1 MEATEPRQDGPS
13 ADVLE
18 PRRRGRERDAE
29 AARAAILS
37 AAEEV
42 FAQRGFSGARV
53 DEIAE
58 ASGYNKALIFHYFGD
73 KLGLYQTLVG
83 RMKEQNFA
91 FYMKNLARFAGS
103 ADAQLEAADVRG
115 FLAASVRWNFDEFV
129 ARPRLMRILAWEAAE
144 GWQTFVSCHPQST
157 TYSGWPK
164 EGRRLIQRAQEAGIF
179 RAEMSPEM
187 IVAMVAT
194 LPLFYIASLRRFTTM
209 FPAADFTS
217 PEALARA
224 REQIVAL
231 VLHGVLAHDHHHDH
245 DHNHD
250 HNHDHEWGIEET
262 QHADGV

>member
-1 MEATEPRQDGPS
+1 MQARGGPSMEATEPRQDGPS

-58 ASGYNKALIFHYFGD
+58 ASGYNKALIFRYFGD
-73 KLGLYQTLVG
+73 KLGLYQTLAG
-83 RMKEQNFA
+83 RMQDQNFA

-129 ARPRLMRILAWEAAE
+129 AHPRLMRILAWEAAE
-144 GWQTFVSCHPQST
+144 GWQTFARCHPQPT
-157 TYSGWPK
+157 TVSSCPQ
-164 EGRRLIQRAQEAGIF
+164 EASRRLRQNQEVGN
-179 RAEMSPEM
+179 
-187 IVAMVAT
+187 
-194 LPLFYIASLRRFTTM
+194 
-209 FPAADFTS
+209 
-217 PEALARA
+217 
-224 REQIVAL
+224 L
-231 VLHGVLAHDHHHDH
+231 V
-245 DHNHD
+245 
-250 HNHDHEWGIEET
+250 
-262 QHADGV
+262 